1 MKKQTIRLCSQSPSR
16 ALLLA
21 NAGIGFVQSPVDY
34 DDMPRK
40 EILLA
45 GGF

>member
-16 ALLLA
+16 ALILS
-21 NAGIGFVQSPVDY
+21 NAGVDFIQSPVEF
-34 DDMPRK
+34 DDIPRK
-40 EILLA
+40 KILLE